1 MKRNLLVILACVL
14 IALCVISCDDP
25 KHEHSYG
32 TEWKYNDTTHWHECS
47 CGAKSEE
54 AKHTLEWTESKDG
67 SKDYQKCEVCG
78 YKTEEVA
85 HTYGDWEKADDSHV
99 KRTCDKCKHVDTAD
113 GVAVAT
119 KDAFNSALTN
129 ATEGKEVKIVLTDNI
144 ALENNTVDTD
154 DIKIEKKKIEI
165 DFNGKTLT
173 IGRRF
178 RVKDSTLV
186 LSGKGTLKVTNDNS
200 AIWVYGSTTDSDDKK
215 EFTVLTVGEITIEG
229 NGGISTV
236 SLSDDSG
243 YNAVKG
249 NCYGVV
255 VNLNGTTFNTKFRA
269 LYANGMIENTT
280 GNVPVFNLENVK
292 ITQDATGVTVSKD
305 SDPVGIYAAGYA
317 KWNIENTTIESQY
330 SAIEIRAG
338 ELNIK
343 SGTFKSSATEFKVE
357 ANGNGSTSEGA
368 AIAVAQHT
376 TGLPIKVE
384 ISGGE
389 FSGFHAMTVMNPQ
402 SNNAESCK
410 EVSVEVTGGKFTATD
425 TTVVNVADSFKLSD
439 NAKYNPASFKVTA
452 KTTT

>member
-25 KHEHSYG
+25 KHEHAYG
-32 TEWKYNDTTHWHECS
+32 TEWKYDNNTHWHECS
-47 CGAKSEE
+47 CGEKSEE
-54 AKHTLEWTESKDG
+54 AKHTLKWTASEDG
-67 SKDYQKCEVCG
+67 SKDYQKCEVCE
-78 YKTEEVA
+78 YKTKETE
-85 HTYGDWEKADDSHV
+85 HIYGVWVKSSETQVERKCNKCGHVEKAD
-99 KRTCDKCKHVDTAD
+99 
-113 GVAVAT
+113 GIAVAT
-119 KDAFNSALTN
+119 KDAFTSAYTA
-129 ATEGKEVKIVLTDNI
+129 ATESEGVKIVLTDNI
-144 ALENNTVDTD
+144 DLENDNSID
-154 DIKIEKKKIEI
+154 IEKKKIEI

-173 IGRRF
+173 IKKRI
-178 RVKDSTLV
+178 RVKGATLV
-186 LSGKGTLKVTNDNS
+186 LSGTGTLKVTNDNS
-200 AIWVYGSTTDSDDKK
+200 AIWVYGSTTDSTEKK

-236 SLSDDSG
+236 SLSNDDE
-243 YNAVKG
+243 YTAKTG

-269 LYANGMIENTT
+269 LYANGLITCTE

-292 ITQDATGVTVSKD
+292 ITQDATGVTVNKD

-317 KWNIENTTIESQY
+317 KWNIENSTIESQY

-338 ELNIK
+338 ELNIT
-343 SGTFKSSATEFKVE
+343 SGTFKSSATEFKDE
-357 ANGNGSTSEGA
+357 ANGNGSTSAGT

-376 TGLPIKVE
+376 TNLPIKVV

-402 SNNAESCK
+402 SNDAESCK
-410 EVSVEVTGGKFTATD
+410 KVSVEVTGGKFTATD
-425 TTVVNVADSFKLSD
+425 TTVVKVADSFKLSD

-452 KTTT
+452 KDTQ